1 MQQGGGVQFLAPLES
16 DQMACPSTLA
26 LAWWPI
32 FKFLKMVADS
42 DHVSAIRSSKV

>member
-32 FKFLKMVADS
+32 FKFFKNGG
-42 DHVSAIRSSKV
+42 R